1 MKTSEVLKAYSVY
14 ADISYAEAERRYKV
28 LKQFIFETL
37 DAGESIELLGLM
49 NIYTKVLPAQTYRNP
64 KTGEPVYKDERLKT
78 CCDLAGTLENRYK
91 GMRFSR
97 L

>member
-1 MKTSEVLKAYSVY
+1 MRTNELLKAYAVY

-28 LKQFIFETL
+28 LKQFIYETL
-37 DAGESIELLGLM
+37 DAGESIELVGLM
-49 NIYTKVLPAQTYRNP
+49 SIYTKVLPAQTYRNP

-78 CCDLAGTLENRYK
+78 CCDLAPALESRYK